1 MTKTEM
7 QVMEFFWE
15 TGKSYTFAELQ
26 KYFTE
31 KKGWKKQT
39 LNTYLRN
46 LHMKE
51 FIKKELIDRKT
62 VYTAISR
69 KEYEQKKAED
79 FLQKNYKG
87 KLHNFFS
94 CINRK
99 EYRNKR

>member
-51 FIKKELIDRKT
+51 FIKKDFIDRKT
-62 VYTAISR
+62 VYIAISKKSTNR
-69 KEYEQKKAED
+69 KKQRI
-79 FLQKNYKG
+79 FCRRIIKG
-87 KLHNFFS
+87 S
-94 CINRK
+94 CIIF
-99 EYRNKR
+99 

>member
-51 FIKKELIDRKT
+51 FIKK
-62 VYTAISR
+62 IS
-69 KEYEQKKAED
+69 
-79 FLQKNYKG
+79 
-87 KLHNFFS
+87 
-94 CINRK
+94 
-99 EYRNKR
+99 